1 MQINYKVSDRSIDT
15 CCNSRAVTKKARGC
29 AAGVRSGDWR
39 AVKADGEEN
48 AAVLERLRVSV
59 SRPRNTWALLIETRL
74 AAVAATCPLVSKMAT
89 QNDAN
94 KKPAKPHIL
103 TVSRPLRLED
113 DFY

>member
-1 MQINYKVSDRSIDT
+1 MIMMGFILSLGV
-15 CCNSRAVTKKARGC
+15 SRA
-29 AAGVRSGDWR
+29 
-39 AVKADGEEN
+39 
-48 AAVLERLRVSV
+48 
-59 SRPRNTWALLIETRL
+59 RNTWALLIETRL

-113 DFY
+113 DFYEVSNRLLIFSG